1 MFENKCVVIT
11 GGSEGIGFACAAC
24 FLERG
29 ARVLITGRSKEKL
42 HHAETLLHSDRVH
55 TLVWDVTDFA
65 NLDARV
71 DDCVRILGKID
82 IFINNAGLAAK
93 ADFMGDVFGVTY
105 DDWDTV
111 MNTNLKSMYFICRRP
126 ILVMKSTGSGGCI
139 INIGSEQGFRPG
151 GFTPYPISK
160 CAVDYLTKGF
170 GRRFIKDGIR
180 VNSVAPGAVNTS
192 LQQNDGILPA
202 KAIAAAVC
210 FLASEEAYAVS
221 GETLIADRCEH
232 LGVSWFSDR

>member
-1 MFENKCVVIT
+1 MKINVWSLPAEARESASPAPPV
-11 GGSEGIGFACAAC
+11 

-82 IFINNAGLAAK
+82 IFINNAGLGGK
-93 ADFMGDVFGVTY
+93 SGFHGRCFWCYLRRLGHGHEHKFEKHVFYLPSGDSCHEKHRKRWLYYQYRFGAG
-105 DDWDTV
+105 
-111 MNTNLKSMYFICRRP
+111 LP
-126 ILVMKSTGSGGCI
+126 
-139 INIGSEQGFRPG
+139 PG